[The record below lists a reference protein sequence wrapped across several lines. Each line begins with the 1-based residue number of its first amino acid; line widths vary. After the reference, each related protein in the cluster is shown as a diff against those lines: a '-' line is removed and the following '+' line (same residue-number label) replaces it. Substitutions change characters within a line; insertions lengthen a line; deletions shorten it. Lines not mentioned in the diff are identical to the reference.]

1 MRTGFLIIDKETG
14 ERSTAC
20 VSAVKRILGRNVKVG
35 HGGTLDSTAC
45 GILVILV
52 GRATRASRYIM
63 ALPKTYEA
71 VVRFGLRTSTD
82 DISGEILEELDAGH
96 LNDEMID
103 RAILY
108 FLGLRDQVPP
118 SISAV
123 RISGERSH
131 ALARRGEK
139 VAISP
144 RPVMITS
151 INRISSLS
159 QALEVKLNIRCHIG
173 TYVRSLVRDL
183 GEILACGATVVTLE
197 RTSIGPFSK
206 NASISSALLGDSGKE
221 HLETRMIPVS
231 EICGGYTTY
240 RVDPSMDLAL
250 LAGRPVPM
258 DRLER
263 ISWGGALSEN
273 MILILGEKFVSFAAI
288 SDIDGFSSATPVTT
302 IETGDV
308 E

>member
-1 MRTGFLIIDKETG
+1 MRTGFLVIDKETG

-20 VSAVKRILGRNVKVG
+20 VSAVKRIVGRNIRVG

-52 GRATRASRYIM
+52 GRATRASRYVM
-63 ALPKTYEA
+63 ALPKTYRA
-71 VVRFGLRTSTD
+71 TVRFGLRTSTD
-82 DISGEILEELDAGH
+82 DISGETVEEHDAGH
-96 LNDEMID
+96 LDNEMID
-103 RAILY
+103 RAILS
-108 FLGLRDQVPP
+108 FLGLRDQIPP

-131 ALARRGEK
+131 ELARRGEK
-139 VAISP
+139 VAIPP

-151 INRISSLS
+151 IKRINSISH
-159 QALEVKLNIRCHIG
+159 AMEVKLYIRCHMG

-183 GEILACGATVVTLE
+183 GEDLGCGATVLALE
-197 RTSIGPFSK
+197 RTSIGPFSRK
-206 NASISSALLGDSGKE
+206 ASISSALLGDTGID
-221 HLETRMIPVS
+221 HLENRIIPVS

-240 RVDPSMDLAL
+240 RVDPSMNLAL
-250 LAGRPVPM
+250 LSGRPVPM
-258 DRLER
+258 DRLVR

-273 MILILGEKFVSFAAI
+273 IILILGEKFVSFASI
-288 SDIDGFSSATPVTT
+288 SNIDGFPSAIPVTT